1 MAPETKASTRGPAT
15 DNRRTTAVDSHQDW
29 VAPPAQNIPHPTYA
43 PAGFA
48 LGVSFVL
55 FGLATSYL
63 FCAAGAVLM
72 AIALKSWIGGMA
84 NGE

>member
-1 MAPETKASTRGPAT
+1 MAPESKTSTRAPAA
-15 DNRRTTAVDSHQDW
+15 DNRADW
-29 VAPPAQNIPHPTYA
+29 PAPPAQTIPHPSYA
-43 PAGFA
+43 PAGLA

-63 FCAAGAVLM
+63 FCAAGAVVM